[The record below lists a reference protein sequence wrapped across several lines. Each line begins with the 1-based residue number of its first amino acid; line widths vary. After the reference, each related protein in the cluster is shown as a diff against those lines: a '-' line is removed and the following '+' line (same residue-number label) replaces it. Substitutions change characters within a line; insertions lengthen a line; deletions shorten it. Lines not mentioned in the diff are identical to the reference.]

1 MMSSEPLGPVA
12 PLRLVS
18 VADGPGRNRVAGRMR
33 QRHVLLVEDHHLVRH
48 VIARSLRSAGFQ
60 VSEAD
65 HAERASELVVD
76 ASIDAAVLDVSLPGC
91 MNGIQLGRWLR
102 ARQPA
107 LPLVFI
113 SGLTDWEIMDAI
125 PDDPRSRFLRKPFGA
140 RVIVNLVSGLLS
152 ERYGMGAAQ
161 LAD

>member
-1 MMSSEPLGPVA
+1 MSTEPVEPGAPV
-12 PLRLVS
+12 RLVS
-18 VADGPGRNRVAGRMR
+18 SIDDRGRSRIAGQMR

-48 VIARSLRSAGFQ
+48 VVARSLRAAGFL

-65 HAERASELVVD
+65 NSDRASELVAD
-76 ASIDAAVLDVSLPGC
+76 ATIDAAVLDVSLPGR

-102 ARQPA
+102 ARQAA

-113 SGLTDWEIMDAI
+113 SGVTDWEIVDAI

-140 RVIVNLVSGLLS
+140 RVIVNLVSGLLAD
-152 ERYGMGAAQ
+152 RYGMGTAQ
-161 LAD
+161 VAD

>member
-1 MMSSEPLGPVA
+1 
-12 PLRLVS
+12 
-18 VADGPGRNRVAGRMR
+18 MR
-33 QRHVLLVEDHHLVRH
+33 QRHVLVVEDHHLVRH

-65 HAERASELVVD
+65 HAERAAELLVD
-76 ASIDAAVLDVSLPGC
+76 ATIDAAVLDVSLPGS

-102 ARQPA
+102 ARQAA

-113 SGLTDWEIMDAI
+113 SGMTDWEIVDAI

-140 RVIVNLVSGLLS
+140 RVIVDLVSGLLS
-152 ERYGMGAAQ
+152 DRYGMGAVQ
-161 LAD
+161 SAD